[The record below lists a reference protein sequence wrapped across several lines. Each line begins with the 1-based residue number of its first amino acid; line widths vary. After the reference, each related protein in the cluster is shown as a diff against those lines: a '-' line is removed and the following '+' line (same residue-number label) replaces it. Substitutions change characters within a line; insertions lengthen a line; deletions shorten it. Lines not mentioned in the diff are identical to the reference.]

1 MLIESGKAVL
11 TKQGSVTPGV
21 STVALFLDL
30 AFSRHMLLLRI
41 KLFTKVLLSIWTQL
55 EAETLTWG
63 LELKREGWLL
73 FMEVSLSWWVSR
85 KCQFC
90 LHRRCHLLHQWVCL
104 CNVYVSPFSSVESS
118 RVGFLMQEMPCS
130 DRRAVW
136 PPLRTVIEYIVFQQ
150 EALSFWSR
158 KSRNVIW
165 SPEG

>member
-73 FMEVSLSWWVSR
+73 FMEVSLSW
-85 KCQFC
+85 
-90 LHRRCHLLHQWVCL
+90 
-104 CNVYVSPFSSVESS
+104 
-118 RVGFLMQEMPCS
+118 
-130 DRRAVW
+130 
-136 PPLRTVIEYIVFQQ
+136 
-150 EALSFWSR
+150 
-158 KSRNVIW
+158 
-165 SPEG
+165 